1 MDGAYQPIA
10 IEQLDDGILQ
20 GYSAALG
27 LSLRWER
34 GRLGW
39 HDPATGEHIATLES
53 EREAR
58 IQEREARI
66 TAEAGREAAEA
77 RVRELEAEL
86 RRRDASDPA

>member
-1 MDGAYQPIA
+1 M
-10 IEQLDDGILQ
+10 EQLDDGILQ

-39 HDPATGEHIATLES
+39 HDPATERHIATFDS

-58 IQEREARI
+58 MQE
-66 TAEAGREAAEA
+66 REAAEA
-77 RVRELEAEL
+77 RVRDLETEL
-86 RRRDASDPA
+86 RRLRGY